1 MKLFE
6 CFAGLGSQHRA
17 LCNVLNNKFKSVG
30 ISEWYIPAIIGND
43 IINNGL
49 QNSFKGYDNLDKKLM
64 LNFISK
70 FTLSMDSKTPYAH
83 NKIKKF
89 SYEKTRELYIALKRT
104 KNYGSIVDIKGKD
117 LPKID
122 TMTYSV
128 PCTDISTAGKGAG
141 LEVGTRSGLL
151 WEVKR
156 ILSELSLENNLPS
169 YLLMENV
176 KNLFSKKHI
185 DGWNEFASF
194 LENLGYKNT
203 IMVLNAKDFGIPQNR
218 QRAFCISEL
227 NGKDEIKVESIGSHT
242 SIHDFLDLNNDDLIE
257 EYKAAM
263 PNNTPSRIKWI
274 EKSKHLN
281 NMTHCMTIT
290 TKTDRFPNPGMFFSD
305 INGKLVDNVSNDWNI
320 NGTKAPYR
328 FLNSRE
334 ILQLMG
340 FQSNDYDLLKNIGM
354 SNSRIQLM
362 AGNSIVVPKL
372 EAIFRA
378 ILKRIKDKKLVKD
391 SFIPINNTEYIIDTN
406 DNFIAVPNVA

>member
-43 IINNGL
+43 IINNGS
-49 QNSFKGYDNLDKKLM
+49 QNIFKGYDNLDKKLM

-185 DGWNEFASF
+185 DGWNEFAGF

-305 INGKLVDNVSNDWNI
+305 INGKLIDNVSNDWNI

>member
-1 MKLFE
+1 MVKLFE

-43 IINNGL
+43 IINNGS
-49 QNSFKGYDNLDKKLM
+49 QNIFKGYDNLDKKLM

-89 SYEKTRELYIALKRT
+89 SYEKIRELYIALKRT

-156 ILSELSLENNLPS
+156 ILSELNLENNLPS

-185 DGWNEFASF
+185 DGWNEFAGF

-227 NGKDEIKVESIGSHT
+227 NGKDEIKVESKGSH
-242 SIHDFLDLNNDDLIE
+242 INLHDFLDLNNDSLIE

-340 FQSNDYDLLKNIGM
+340 FQSNDYDLLRNIGM
-354 SNSRIQLM
+354 SNSKIQLM

-378 ILKRIKDKKLVKD
+378 ILKRIKEKKLVKD
-391 SFIPINNTEYIIDTN
+391 NFTPINNTDYIID
-406 DNFIAVPNVA
+406 DSNVA

>member
-17 LCNVLNNKFKSVG
+17 LCNVLNSKFKSVG

-43 IINNGL
+43 IINNGS
-49 QNSFKGYDNLDKKLM
+49 QNIFKDYDNLDKKLM

-89 SYEKTRELYIALKRT
+89 SYEKIRELYIALKRT

-122 TMTYSV
+122 TMTYSI

-185 DGWNEFASF
+185 AGWNEFAGF
-194 LENLGYKNT
+194 LESLGYKNT
-203 IMVLNAKDFGIPQNR
+203 TMILNAKDFGIPQNR

-227 NGKDEIKVESIGSHT
+227 NGTNEIKVESKGSH
-242 SIHDFLDLNNDDLIE
+242 INLHDFLDLDNDDLIE

-281 NMTHCMTIT
+281 TMTHCMTIT

-340 FQSNDYDLLKNIGM
+340 FKSNDYDLLKNIGM

-378 ILKRIKDKKLVKD
+378 ILKRIKEKKLVKD
-391 SFIPINNTEYIIDTN
+391 NLTPINNTEYIID
-406 DNFIAVPNVA
+406 DSNVA